1 MTEQADTDENSNIAA
16 VLAVALARAIQGSR
30 FAAAATGTQG
40 GWLPFDEFMQMALY
54 TPRLG
59 YYASSLPKIG
69 ADLAS
74 TDFITAP
81 EISPVF
87 AQCLAEQIVQALAAT
102 GTDEVWEFGA
112 GTGALAA
119 QLIAALAAK
128 GVAIKRY
135 TIVDISSH
143 LRGVQQERLAE
154 HGDLV
159 QWASSLPPQ
168 MQGVVVGNELLD
180 AMPVK
185 LLQRTGGVWH
195 ERGVGLDAVHD
206 EDFVWIDRPTA
217 LRPPLE
223 IEGSHDYLTEIHPQ
237 AEAFVRTLAS
247 HLVKGLV
254 LLVDYGFPEAEYY
267 HPQRHMGTL
276 MCHRGHHSD
285 PDPLDAVGRKD
296 ITAHVNFTGIALA
309 AQDVGM
315 EVLGYTTQGR
325 FLMNC
330 GALTFLEQTTTIS
343 RRHSAKLLQEHE
355 MGELFK
361 VLALG
366 IGLAQ
371 AGEIRPMNDPTNDPM
386 AGTPGSAVFD
396 PIGFTQGDRSHT
408 L

>member
-1 MTEQADTDENSNIAA
+1 LLGLPDNLGMTDYADFDENPNVAA
-16 VLAVALARAIQGSR
+16 VLAVTLARAIQGSR
-30 FAAAATGTQG
+30 FTDPATGAQG

-54 TPRLG
+54 TPRMG

-69 ADLAS
+69 ADVAH
-74 TDFITAP
+74 TDFTTAP

-87 AQCLAEQIVQALAAT
+87 AQCLAEQIAQGLAAS
-102 GTDEVWEFGA
+102 GTDEIWEFGA

-128 GVAIKRY
+128 GVALKRY

-143 LRGVQQERLAE
+143 LRGVQQERLAA
-154 HGDLV
+154 HGSLV

-206 EDFVWIDRPTA
+206 EDFVWVDRPTA

-223 IEGSHDYLTEIHPQ
+223 IEGGHDYLTEIHPQ

-247 HLVKGLV
+247 HLVKGV
-254 LLVDYGFPEAEYY
+254 ALLVDYGFPEAEYY

-276 MCHRGHHSD
+276 MCHRAHHSD
-285 PDPLDAVGRKD
+285 PNPLDAVGLKD

-309 AQDVGM
+309 AQDASM
-315 EVLGYTTQGR
+315 DVLGYTTQGR

-330 GALTFLEQTTTIS
+330 NALTFLEQETAVS

-361 VLALG
+361 VIALAKGLG
-366 IGLAQ
+366 TGVDF
-371 AGEIRPMNDPTNDPM
+371 EPM
-386 AGTPGSAVFD
+386 
-396 PIGFTQGDRSHT
+396 GFSEGDRSHT

>member
-1 MTEQADTDENSNIAA
+1 MKESAQSDENPNIAA

-30 FAAAATGTQG
+30 FADASG

-69 ADLAS
+69 ADVAH

-87 AQCLAEQIVQALAAT
+87 AQCLAEQVAQALAAT
-102 GTDEVWEFGA
+102 GTDEIWEFGA
-112 GTGALAA
+112 GTGSLAA
-119 QLIAALAAK
+119 QLIVALAAK

-143 LRGVQQERLAE
+143 LRAVQQDRLAE

-159 QWASSLPPQ
+159 QWASSLPPH

-206 EDFVWIDRPTA
+206 EDFVWIDRPTS

-247 HLVKGLV
+247 HLTKGV
-254 LLVDYGFPEAEYY
+254 ALLVDYGFPEAEYF
-267 HPQRHMGTL
+267 HPQRHKGTL

-285 PDPLDAVGRKD
+285 PDPLDAVGLKD

-309 AQDVGM
+309 AQDAGM
-315 EVLGYTTQGR
+315 DVLGYTTQGR

-330 GALTFLEQTTTIS
+330 KALTFLEQETTMS

-361 VLALG
+361 VIALG
-366 IGLAQ
+366 KGVDF
-371 AGEIRPMNDPTNDPM
+371 EPM
-386 AGTPGSAVFD
+386 
-396 PIGFTQGDRSHT
+396 GFADGDRSHT